1 MFHLTDAHIDFI
13 IADVAKKGITA
24 KDLQENIVDHIC
36 CVLEEELPVNGNFE
50 VAYKEVIARFFKKE
64 LKELQEETDLLLASK
79 TIDALK
85 QSLRFS
91 GVFSVVFLAIGIYA
105 KFNHLKGTGM
115 LLLIGVVLFSLVF
128 LPSLIL
134 LKLKDTDVKQN
145 IMLISTGF
153 LFAILG
159 GIGCLFKIMQW
170 PFATVLVWISL
181 GGLVFLFTPFYY
193 VTMRKKPENKLTA
206 FINIVLMLVGCMLLF
221 VLTV

>member
-1 MFHLTDAHIDFI
+1 MFYLTDEHIDFI
-13 IADVAKKGITA
+13 IRDVAEKGITE
-24 KDLQENIVDHIC
+24 KGLQESIVDHIC
-36 CVLEEELPVNGNFE
+36 CVLEEELSENANFE
-50 VAYKEVIARFFKKE
+50 TSYKKVISRFFKKE

-79 TIDALK
+79 TIDRLK
-85 QSLRFS
+85 KTLQIS
-91 GVFSVVFLAIGIYA
+91 GVLSVVFLAIGVYS

-145 IMLISTGF
+145 ILLVTTGF
-153 LFAILG
+153 LFTLLG

-170 PFATVLVWISL
+170 PFATILVWISL
-181 GGLVFLFTPFYY
+181 GGLVFLFAPFYY
-193 VTMRKKPENKLTA
+193 ITMRKKAENKLTT
-206 FINIVLMLVGCMLLF
+206 FINVVLMLVVGMLLF